1 MALRDS
7 IPADSFPARNWRW
20 PAALL
25 ALGVLAWAL
34 AGSDGVGA
42 WLFARWREHHA
53 ELLAL
58 VQGHP
63 LTAAAA
69 VLLLHALLAML
80 AVPGS
85 SILML
90 VAGAAYGPW
99 AGTLLCLTGCTAG
112 AGASMLAARHF
123 LRPLAR
129 RKLGQRFDAIDARIA
144 AAGAAYLFSLR
155 VLPVVPFAITN
166 VAAGLSTMN
175 GWTFLW
181 VSFLGMLA
189 STFVYVNAGAE
200 IAQVRSFLD
209 LLSPGVLLSLLVVA
223 LLPWLFKAASRL
235 WPRQPKAPA

>member
-7 IPADSFPARNWRW
+7 TPAGPYPARTWW
-20 PAALL
+20 WLAAVL
-25 ALGVLAWAL
+25 ALGVVAGGL
-34 AGSDGVGA
+34 AGTSGVGT
-42 WLFARWREHHA
+42 WLFARWRDHHG

-85 SILML
+85 SMLML

-112 AGASMLAARHF
+112 ASASMLAARHF
-123 LRPLAR
+123 LRPLAQ
-129 RKLGQRFDAIDARIA
+129 RKLGKRFDDIDGRIA
-144 AAGAAYLFSLR
+144 AAGAATLFSLR

-166 VAAGLSTMN
+166 VAAGLGTMN
-175 GWTFLW
+175 GWTFIW

-189 STFVYVNAGAE
+189 STFVYVNVGAE
-200 IAQVRSFLD
+200 IGRVEAFAD
-209 LLSPGVLLSLLVVA
+209 LLSPGVLLSLAAVA
-223 LLPWLFKAASRL
+223 LLPWLFKAARRF
-235 WPRQPKAPA
+235 WQRREGART